1 MYWSFWPLSYEG
13 KAAATHRD
21 VTWLVLVM
29 LATYLLLTCGDNL
42 QRFTHLQM
50 HYKWVFII
58 NKQQQFK
65 QWQQF
70 DTFKYNLL
78 ENKFLIDTISTEN

>member
-1 MYWSFWPLSYEG
+1 
-13 KAAATHRD
+13 
-21 VTWLVLVM
+21 M

-50 HYKWVFII
+50 RYKWVFII

-78 ENKFLIDTISTEN
+78 ENTFLIDTISTEN